1 MTRPRN
7 GEKLQFDAQIPI
19 IDAQT
24 RHLALLVR
32 SGPTYVGLSNLIRQI
47 TRLRK

>member
-24 RHLALLVR
+24 RHLALVVR
-32 SGPTYVGLSNLIRQI
+32 SGPPYVGLSQI
-47 TRLRK
+47 TRFQK